1 MYGTG
6 GRQAGTHH
14 SPAALKELLGSARA
28 GQLMALETPASPT
41 EPAGRLGVTASA
53 VNQHLRAPRDGGL
66 LTRARHGRS
75 VLCLRSELGDALVGG
90 AEPVP

>member
-53 VNQHLRAPRDGGL
+53 ANQHLRAPRDGGL

-75 VLCLRSELGDALVGG
+75 VLRR
-90 AEPVP
+90 